1 MVQGGPKQKPAKP
14 DIGSPG
20 PQHLMF
26 PRGFMR
32 FDFEDQIITKLKE
45 TKEGD
50 GLRKTNGEPNTI
62 TNVIIRY
69 IGYMFTKV

>member
-1 MVQGGPKQKPAKP
+1 
-14 DIGSPG
+14 
-20 PQHLMF
+20 
-26 PRGFMR
+26 MR
-32 FDFEDQIITKLKE
+32 FDFKDQIITKLKE